1 MSDLPPGWAW
11 ATLGDVLERI
21 EAGRSFGVASR
32 SAREGEWGIIRVSA
46 MTWGEFRLDQNKAVP
61 SGVEVNRD
69 HEIRQGDILLSRA
82 NTEEYVGAS
91 VRVRGG
97 VTNLLLSDKSLRLV
111 PSAAVDPEFLV
122 QLLGSSAVRS
132 QISRLATGTKDSMR
146 NISQAVLKRVEF
158 PLPPLAEQR
167 RMAMVIEGNLVG
179 LNRAEDLVRTST
191 ARSRQLARNLLGTLL
206 GAPWPRHWRVST
218 VAEAGK
224 VDLGRQRHP
233 DWHTGSHP
241 RPYLRVANVF
251 EDRLDLSDVMEMDF
265 PPDVFE
271 RFRLLPGDILLNEG
285 QSPHLLGRPAM
296 YRGQPEEIAFT
307 NSLLRFRAGS
317 RVLPEW
323 ALLIF
328 RHYMHSGRFAREVR
342 ITTNIAHLSAG
353 RFKSIEFPVPPIA
366 EQQRVLDAAH
376 RDMSYHSQLERSLK
390 ATDTQAQVL
399 RKSLLAAAFR
409 GELVDQDPNDEP
421 ADVLLARVHAERATT
436 APKKQPHTRKVTAQ

>member
-1 MSDLPPGWAW
+1 
-11 ATLGDVLERI
+11 
-21 EAGRSFGVASR
+21 
-32 SAREGEWGIIRVSA
+32 
-46 MTWGEFRLDQNKAVP
+46 
-61 SGVEVNRD
+61 
-69 HEIRQGDILLSRA
+69 
-82 NTEEYVGAS
+82 
-91 VRVRGG
+91 
-97 VTNLLLSDKSLRLV
+97 
-111 PSAAVDPEFLV
+111 
-122 QLLGSSAVRS
+122 
-132 QISRLATGTKDSMR
+132 MR
-146 NISQAVLKRVEF
+146 NISQAALKRVEF

-353 RFKSIEFPVPPIA
+353 RFKSIEFPVPPMA

-421 ADVLLARVHAERATT
+421 ADVLLARVHAERETT
-436 APKKQPHTRKVTAQ
+436 APKKQPHTWKVTAQ